1 MQTPGVCLLCEC
13 AWYSLSALFE
23 VTRSH
28 SHPCLGQTYQGC
40 SNIFPTAS
48 SCTPYCVN
56 EYETV
61 RVDFI
66 LLGEEAL
73 VTVKETSRYFHTSF
87 FCQDNQSFYCYFQNT
102 FPLIQPFPMTAS
114 AALRVTGVAEAYP
127 NGQWAKAGLQPA
139 LQGFKVKKIK

>member
-56 EYETV
+56 VYETV

-87 FCQDNQSFYCYFQNT
+87 FCHDNQSFYCYFQNT
-102 FPLIQPFPMTAS
+102 FPLIQLFPWLLLLHLGSQVLLKPIPM
-114 AALRVTGVAEAYP
+114 V
-127 NGQWAKAGLQPA
+127 NGQRQDYSLHSKGLK
-139 LQGFKVKKIK
+139 LKK